1 MLESALERD
10 LEARPFEKVIRQF
23 GEIVKS
29 DSSLYDKLDA
39 TPDKDS
45 FIDLYVTLGTE
56 QGCVFS
62 RDDLLVVVQEQKQGR
77 NWVIPKPVLRL
88 IAERF

>member
-10 LEARPFEKVIRQF
+10 LNARPFEKVIRQF
-23 GEIVKS
+23 GEILK
-29 DSSLYDKLDA
+29 DDPALIDRLDQ

-45 FIDLYVTLGTE
+45 FVDMYVALGAE
-56 QGCVFS
+56 RGCQFT
-62 RDDLLVVVQEQKQGR
+62 REDLLVVVQEQKQGS

>member
-10 LEARPFEKVIRQF
+10 LKARPFEKTIRQF
-23 GEIVKS
+23 GEILK
-29 DSSLYDKLDA
+29 DDRTLLDKLDQ

-45 FIDLYVTLGTE
+45 FIDLYVALGAE
-56 QGCVFS
+56 QGCEFS
-62 RDDLLVVVQEQKQGR
+62 RDDLLIVVQEQKQGS

>member
-10 LEARPFEKVIRQF
+10 LESRPFEKVIRRF

-29 DSSLYDKLDA
+29 DPSLYEKLAA
-39 TPDKDS
+39 TPDKES
-45 FIDLYVTLGTE
+45 FIDRYAALGAE
-56 QGCVFS
+56 QGCMFS
-62 RDDLLVVVQEQKQGR
+62 HDDLLVVVQEQKQGN

>member
-1 MLESALERD
+1 MLDSALERD
-10 LEARPFEKVIRQF
+10 AQARPFEKVIRQF
-23 GEIVKS
+23 GEILKS
-29 DSSLYDKLDA
+29 DNSLIAQLDQ

-45 FIDLYVTLGTE
+45 FIDLYIALGA
-56 QGCVFS
+56 QHGCVFG
-62 RDDLLVVVQEQKQGR
+62 REDLLIAVQEQKQGQ

>member
-10 LEARPFEKVIRQF
+10 LEARPFEKAIRQF

-29 DSSLYDKLDA
+29 DTSLYDKLDA

-45 FIDLYVTLGTE
+45 FIDLYITLGAE
-56 QGCVFS
+56 QGCMFS
-62 RDDLLVVVQEQKQGR
+62 RDDLLVVVQEQKQGK

>member
-10 LEARPFEKVIRQF
+10 LKARPFEKTIRQF
-23 GEIVKS
+23 GEILNA
-29 DSSLYDKLDA
+29 DRSLVDRLDQ

-45 FIDLYVTLGTE
+45 FIDLYVQMGAE
-56 QGCVFS
+56 NGCRFS
-62 RDDLLVVVQEQKQGR
+62 REDLLVVVQEQKQGQ

>member
-10 LEARPFEKVIRQF
+10 HKARPFEKTIRQL
-23 GEIVKS
+23 GEKIKEDEAFYERLS
-29 DSSLYDKLDA
+29 Q

-45 FIDLYVTLGTE
+45 FIDLYVTLGAENGLT
-56 QGCVFS
+56 FT
-62 RDDLLVVVQEQKQGR
+62 RDELLIVVQEQKQGSD
-77 NWVIPKPVLRL
+77 WVIPKKVLRL

>member
-29 DSSLYDKLDA
+29 DSSLYDKLAA
-39 TPDKDS
+39 TPDKDA
-45 FIDLYVTLGTE
+45 FIDMYVSLGAE
-56 QGCVFS
+56 QGCMFN
-62 RDDLLVVVQEQKQGR
+62 RDDLLVVVQEQKQGS
-77 NWVIPKPVLRL
+77 NWVIPKSVLRL

>member
-23 GEIVKS
+23 GEIIKENS
-29 DSSLYDKLDA
+29 DLYQQLSE
-39 TPDKDS
+39 TPDKES
-45 FIDLYVTLGTE
+45 FIDLYVKLGAD
-56 QGCVFS
+56 QGCAFS
-62 RDDLLVVVQEQKQGR
+62 RDDLLIVVQEQKQGS
-77 NWVIPKPVLRL
+77 NWVIPKSVLRL